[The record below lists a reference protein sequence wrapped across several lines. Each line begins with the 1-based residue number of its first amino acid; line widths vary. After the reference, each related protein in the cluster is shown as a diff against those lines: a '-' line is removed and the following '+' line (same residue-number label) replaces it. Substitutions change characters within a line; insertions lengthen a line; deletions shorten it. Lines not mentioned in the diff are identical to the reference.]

1 MRIQT
6 PENLDSLRKTG
17 LTKIQPGKPRIGVGT
32 SSCGIAVGGMAL
44 YNRLYEIIQTKRLDI
59 MLVKT
64 GCIGFCKEE
73 PIVSVRIPGYALVLL
88 HNVTP
93 DDAERIISSAMRGKV
108 PKDLALCTIPDWDH
122 ITGHIVYGNKSDDIR
137 TYEEI
142 PFFAHQKKVILR
154 DSGLINPEDIDE
166 YIGIGG
172 YFAAFQAISCMEPDA
187 IIDEVKQSGL
197 RGRGGAG
204 FPTGL
209 KWEITKNAPG
219 DEKYIVCNADE
230 GDPGAYM
237 NRNEMESDPHML
249 IEGMLIGAY
258 AMGVHE
264 GLIYI
269 RAEYPL
275 AIQRLMIALDQARTY
290 GLLGKNIFNSGFD
303 FDIQIATGAGAFV
316 CGESTALAVS
326 IEGKTG
332 RPRLRPPRLTEKGI
346 FGKPT
351 DLNNVET
358 WCNVPVIIA
367 KGASWYSSI
376 GAKGNTGTKV
386 FSLVGK
392 VENVGMVEVPLEHA
406 CIRSSRYRKWGA
418 DGREWEIGSDRC
430 PSGGCVPV
438 RLFVHR

>member
-290 GLLGKNIFNSGFD
+290 GLLGKNIFKSGFD
-303 FDIQIATGAGAFV
+303 FDIQIATGAGPFV
-316 CGESTALAVS
+316 CGE
-326 IEGKTG
+326 
-332 RPRLRPPRLTEKGI
+332 
-346 FGKPT
+346 
-351 DLNNVET
+351 
-358 WCNVPVIIA
+358 
-367 KGASWYSSI
+367 
-376 GAKGNTGTKV
+376 
-386 FSLVGK
+386 
-392 VENVGMVEVPLEHA
+392 
-406 CIRSSRYRKWGA
+406 
-418 DGREWEIGSDRC
+418 
-430 PSGGCVPV
+430 
-438 RLFVHR
+438 